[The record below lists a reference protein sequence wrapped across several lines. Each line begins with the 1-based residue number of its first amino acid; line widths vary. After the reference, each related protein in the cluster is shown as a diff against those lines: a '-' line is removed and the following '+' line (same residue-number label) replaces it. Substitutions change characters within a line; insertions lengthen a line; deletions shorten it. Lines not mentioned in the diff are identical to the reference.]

1 MKINMDDDGSKK
13 SPKVSSNQKSETN
26 VSPRRLGFVDSL
38 RERMASQDTENQSI
52 LKKWWWLFLIIIV
65 ALFIGVKSMFGG
77 SSSTDTSRKEVPAKV
92 QKLKPVEKKAVGT
105 TTLKGSNSVDM
116 KPRVAAY
123 LTAYQQFNGNDKN
136 AEKNRIAGMMKYADK
151 SVVQQT
157 LNFNPSLDKSLQ
169 SGMKLVVK
177 LTQAPDVQQSGTGI
191 YNVTLKYV
199 IAVNGH
205 ESKHKDQYTVVTAKD
220 KITQVSQTNV
230 DTE

>member
-1 MKINMDDDGSKK
+1 MKINMDDDGSNK
-13 SPKVSSNQKSETN
+13 SPKVSSNQKVETN
-26 VSPRRLGFVDSL
+26 VSPRRLGFVDAL

-52 LKKWWWLFLIIIV
+52 FKKWWWLFVIIIV
-65 ALFIGVKSMFGG
+65 VLFIGVKSIFGG
-77 SSSTDTSRKEVPAKV
+77 SSTDTSKKEVPAKV
-92 QKLKPVEKKAVGT
+92 QKLKPIEKKAVGS
-105 TTLKGSNSVDM
+105 TTLKGSNTVDM

-123 LTAYQQFNGNDKN
+123 LTSYQQFNGNDKN

-157 LNFNPSLDKSLQ
+157 LNFNPSLDKALQ
-169 SGMKLVVK
+169 SGSKLVVK
-177 LTQAPDVQQSGTGI
+177 LSQAPDVQQSGTGI